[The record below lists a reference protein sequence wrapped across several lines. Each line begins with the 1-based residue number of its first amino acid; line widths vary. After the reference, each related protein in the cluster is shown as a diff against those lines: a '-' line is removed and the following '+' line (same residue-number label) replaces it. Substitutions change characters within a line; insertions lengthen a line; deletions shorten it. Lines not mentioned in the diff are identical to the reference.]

1 MKVTE
6 PTYLVI
12 PFEQLKEAKRQ
23 AGKLENGQN
32 ALEFDADKK
41 LWFARP
47 GADLSK
53 LSQWRTDT
61 ALVMS
66 AQGDPQQ
73 EFGDFIRV
81 LGENSAGLLKW
92 MEKLTVSQW
101 MMINPGN
108 SQGFM

>member
-41 LWFARP
+41 LW
-47 GADLSK
+47 LS
-53 LSQWRTDT
+53 L
-61 ALVMS
+61 
-66 AQGDPQQ
+66 
-73 EFGDFIRV
+73 IH
-81 LGENSAGLLKW
+81 
-92 MEKLTVSQW
+92 
-101 MMINPGN
+101 I
-108 SQGFM
+108 